1 VSSHTLEIWV
11 LVAAGAEIWVEIYI
25 LVLRDLQIWHFVHAS
40 VQIPV
45 KIFTSNAFIFRSCDR
60 WRWQMQAT
68 GVGTLVVWRRG
79 RGRRRILTKNLFVM
93 NWSPQVDRLAVLN
106 KLDLTKNCK

>member
-1 VSSHTLEIWV
+1 
-11 LVAAGAEIWVEIYI
+11 
-25 LVLRDLQIWHFVHAS
+25 
-40 VQIPV
+40 
-45 KIFTSNAFIFRSCDR
+45 
-60 WRWQMQAT
+60 MQAT